1 MDIKLN
7 IAILSH
13 LNDLQYD
20 IYDNQVTAEISTKLR
35 FIRSILFHNEDT
47 NIWVEKSYLDFMY
60 KQADTRGS
68 NDCSYSEWVVMQE
81 TELIK

>member
-20 IYDNQVTAEISTKLR
+20 IYDNQAIAEVRAK
-35 FIRSILFHNEDT
+35 FIRSLLFHNEDT
-47 NIWVEKSYLDFMY
+47 TIWVEKEYLDFMY
-60 KQADTRGS
+60 KQADTRGG
-68 NDCSYSEWVVMQE
+68 NDCSYSEWVAMQE
-81 TELIK
+81 SELVK

>member
-20 IYDNQVTAEISTKLR
+20 IYDNQVRAETRTK
-35 FIRSILFHNEDT
+35 FIRSLIFHNEDT
-47 NIWVEKSYLDFMY
+47 TIRVETEYLDFMY
-60 KQADTRGS
+60 QQADRRGAY
-68 NDCSYSEWVVMQE
+68 DCSYEEWLAIRE
-81 TELIK
+81 SDLIKL